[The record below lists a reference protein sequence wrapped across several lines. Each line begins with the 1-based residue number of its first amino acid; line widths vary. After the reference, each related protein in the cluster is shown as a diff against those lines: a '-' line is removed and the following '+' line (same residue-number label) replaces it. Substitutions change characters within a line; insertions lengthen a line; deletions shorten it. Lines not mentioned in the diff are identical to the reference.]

1 MEKDTI
7 DFIKKY
13 NDVIGNPFPENS
25 MYSATRL
32 INTLH
37 RFKSIMNDN
46 CPALSLDEWCTC
58 VATGEH
64 YEFDVTFAGK
74 KHDTEVLRVCQN
86 IMANPL
92 ECQRWGVDGFELG
105 ARIYD
110 MTYTQQCAV
119 YNVIITF
126 WSLRNRVEFENW
138 TDLLTYCGANIS
150 D

>member
-46 CPALSLDEWCTC
+46 CPALSLGEWCAC
-58 VATGEH
+58 AETGAQ
-64 YEFDVTFAGK
+64 YDLNINPGKQSDIAVIYGFANIEDSPQECK
-74 KHDTEVLRVCQN
+74 K
-86 IMANPL
+86 
-92 ECQRWGVDGFELG
+92 WGVDNIKL
-105 ARIYD
+105 AKKIKN
-110 MTYTQQCAV
+110 MTYTQQCAL
-119 YNVIITF
+119 YEVIVTF
-126 WSLRNRVEFENW
+126 WSLQNRTELKKLKELFA
-138 TDLLTYCGANIS
+138 YCGANIS